1 MHKFKVGEKVIV
13 KSRSKRPLR
22 WNRNGYM
29 DKYMGTVQTIK
40 KLEEVKDG
48 TLVTLYGCRS
58 PLELDWKFR
67 TEDLLPVPKPGD
79 KVRIRSWED
88 MRDQY
93 GLDDDDDGN
102 IKCKYFFTKD
112 MEKYAGDIFTVS
124 SVDHDSFGIGEE
136 DFIFSF
142 ECIEEVHKKR
152 DCEMKFTKKDLR
164 NGMTVKAGD
173 NVYMVH
179 GSILLRNG
187 GWLDLTKYR
196 DDLTFDGHS
205 IWDIQDVCDITK
217 EGLTS
222 ISDILEQRGP
232 QLWPKKVKEVSVSE
246 VLDILGEKFGCEVK
260 IVEDNQSG
268 GE

>member
-1 MHKFKVGEKVIV
+1 MHQFKVGEKVIV
-13 KSRSKRPLR
+13 KAMSERPLR
-22 WNRNGYM
+22 WNSNGYM
-29 DKYMGTVQTIK
+29 DKYMGTVQTIE
-40 KLEEVKDG
+40 KLEEVKNG
-48 TLVTLYGCRS
+48 TRVTLYGCRS
-58 PLELDWKFR
+58 PLELDWAFR

-93 GLDDDDDGN
+93 GFDEYGN
-102 IKCKYFFTKD
+102 IKCKYFFTKY
-112 MEKYAGDIFTVS
+112 MGKYAGGIFTVS
-124 SVDHDSFGIGEE
+124 SADDDSFSIGKE

-164 NGMTVKAGD
+164 NGMTVKVGD

-179 GSILLRNG
+179 ESILLCNG

>member
-1 MHKFKVGEKVIV
+1 MHKFKVGEMVIV

-22 WNRNGYM
+22 WNNEGKM
-29 DKYMGTVQTIK
+29 DHYMGTVQVIES
-40 KLEEVKDG
+40 LEKVEHG
-48 TLVTLYGCRS
+48 TRVTLYGCRS
-58 PLELDWKFR
+58 PLELDWVFR
-67 TEDLLPVPKPGD
+67 TEDLLPVPEIGD
-79 KVRIRSWED
+79 KVRIRRWED

-93 GLDDDDDGN
+93 GLDDNGD
-102 IKCKYFFTKD
+102 IKCKYFFTKY
-112 MEKYAGDIFTVS
+112 MGKYAGGIFTVS
-124 SVDHDSFGIGEE
+124 SVGRDSFIIGKE

-164 NGMTVKAGD
+164 NGMTVKVGD

-179 GSILLRNG
+179 ESILLRNG
-187 GWLDLTKYR
+187 GWIDLTKYR

>member
-22 WNRNGYM
+22 WNNEGKM
-29 DKYMGTVQTIK
+29 DHYMGTVQVIES
-40 KLEEVKDG
+40 LEELEDG
-48 TLVTLYGCRS
+48 TRVTLYGCRS
-58 PLELDWKFR
+58 PLEFDWIFR
-67 TEDLLPVPKPGD
+67 TEDLLPVPEPGD
-79 KVRIRSWED
+79 KVRIRSWEG

-93 GLDDDDDGN
+93 GLNDDGD
-102 IKCKYFFTKD
+102 IKCKYFFTKY
-112 MEKYAGDIFTVS
+112 MGKYAGDIFTVS
-124 SVDHDSFGIGEE
+124 SVDHDSFGIGKAG
-136 DFIFSF
+136 FIFSF

-164 NGMTVKAGD
+164 NGMTVKVGD

-179 GSILLRNG
+179 ESILLCNG

-196 DDLTFDGHS
+196 DDLTYDGHS